1 MADRQ
6 FSDGELIYRLG
17 DPADGV
23 YRVRSG
29 GVRLQRGGGD
39 TSELS
44 YLGADAVFGE
54 TGFLTGE
61 TRDTDAVAVGDVQVE
76 FLRRNE
82 FLAILSVQPHL
93 LFVGYVRAGFQP
105 GALGIR
111 RYAGPGHVARRSS
124 RKRGYRG

>member
-54 TGFLTGE
+54 TGFLTG
-61 TRDTDAVAVGDVQVE
+61 
-76 FLRRNE
+76 
-82 FLAILSVQPHL
+82 
-93 LFVGYVRAGFQP
+93 
-105 GALGIR
+105 
-111 RYAGPGHVARRSS
+111 
-124 RKRGYRG
+124 